1 MICPNCGA
9 EYRFGT
15 GHCDACGVDAMEPS
29 TSPEGSVPLVPLVST
44 SDLGYLPVVK
54 SLLDSVGIPYFVQ
67 GEEAFRLWPVGPL
80 MGGLSAGGALRAT
93 IHVPEDRLEE
103 ARALLEERAQSLE
116 DES

>member
-1 MICPNCGA
+1 MICPKCGA
-9 EYRFGT
+9 EYRIGS
-15 GHCDACGVDAMEPS
+15 GHCDACGFDAMES
-29 TSPEGSVPLVPLVST
+29 SSPAAGSVPLVPLVST
-44 SDLGYLPVVK
+44 TDLGYLPVVK
-54 SLLDSVGIPYFVQ
+54 SLLDSVGIPYFIQ

-80 MGGLSAGGALRAT
+80 AGGLSAGGALRAT

>member
-15 GHCDACGVDAMEPS
+15 GHCDACGFDAMES
-29 TSPEGSVPLVPLVST
+29 SSPAAESVPLVPLVST
-44 SDLGYLPVVK
+44 TDLGYLPVVK